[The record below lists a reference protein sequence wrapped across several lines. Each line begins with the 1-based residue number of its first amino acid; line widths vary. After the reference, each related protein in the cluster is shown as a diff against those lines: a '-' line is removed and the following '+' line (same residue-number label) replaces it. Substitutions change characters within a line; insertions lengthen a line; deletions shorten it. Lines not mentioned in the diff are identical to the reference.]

1 MFSDK
6 LNVTHEPSKHKKKW
20 RNDCVQ
26 SINTWTKS
34 HESTTA
40 THGLPPLVVI
50 LAGLVKIPEIRKP
63 MINKA
68 NNKVM
73 TPYPSYGSWHTQ
85 YKDGN
90 TILQSYSVIDAKHTT
105 PNYSQ
110 LIDKINMTVLKYM
123 YIAFIILYYLRSNS
137 YLNTFS
143 LLYSLLS
150 STMIMLWYW

>member
-110 LIDKINMTVLKYM
+110 LFEKINAYWNKLHRSH
-123 YIAFIILYYLRSNS
+123 LHRSNNI
-137 YLNTFS
+137 NTCS
-143 LLYSLLS
+143 QLYRLLCVN
-150 STMIMLWYW
+150 TMIVVWYC